1 MIGMAGGI
9 EPEGRLLRGPPF
21 EPIAGQ
27 ALAETTRSI
36 DDCFRLLEGLP
47 HPMQWTVHGVS
58 IVCGWAADDPL
69 ALALGAIAR
78 SVDEGELSAP
88 LPYHNRVHFC
98 EVVLGAHFL
107 ARSVNLEPAQHT
119 ELVVAAV
126 IHDLGHDGSTNRNEP
141 FRLERQSHAYARPYL
156 VRAGVSEVRL
166 QRQLALLLATD
177 IMNGLPRVRAWFH
190 YHAGQGPRPGA
201 PEPDPAFE
209 LMADAP
215 DLVRGAVMLTEA
227 DALASA
233 GLTVER
239 ARLQEERLAAEQGR
253 SVRAGDKARYLDTV
267 FPDGFL
273 LADLF
278 NPNLEQIRRCAPPF

>member
-1 MIGMAGGI
+1 MIGMEGGI
-9 EPEGRLLRGPPF
+9 EPAGRILKGPPF
-21 EPIAGQ
+21 QPVAGQ

-36 DDCFRLLEGLP
+36 DDCFLLLAALP
-47 HPMQWTVHGVS
+47 NPMQWTLRGVS
-58 IVCGWAADDPL
+58 IVCGWTADDPL
-69 ALALGAIAR
+69 VLALGVIAR
-78 SVDEGELSAP
+78 NVDEGELSAP

-107 ARSVNLEPAQHT
+107 GRSLNLKPAQHT

-126 IHDLGHDGSTNRNEP
+126 IHDLGHDGSTNGDVP

-156 VRAGVSEVRL
+156 VQAGVSEARL
-166 QRQLALLLATD
+166 QRLLALLLATD
-177 IMNGLPRVRAWFH
+177 IRNGLPRVREWFR
-190 YHAGQGPRPGA
+190 YHAGQGPRPRA
-201 PEPDPAFE
+201 PEPDSAFE
-209 LMADAP
+209 LLADAP

-233 GLTVER
+233 GLTGER

-253 SVRAGDKARYLDTV
+253 SVEACDKARYLDTV
-267 FPDGFL
+267 FPEGFL

-278 NPNLEQIRRCAPPF
+278 NPNLEKMRRGAPPF